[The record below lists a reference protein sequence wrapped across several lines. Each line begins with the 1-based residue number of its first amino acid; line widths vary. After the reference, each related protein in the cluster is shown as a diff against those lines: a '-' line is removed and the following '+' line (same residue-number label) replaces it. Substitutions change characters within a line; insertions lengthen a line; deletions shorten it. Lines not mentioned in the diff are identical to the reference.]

1 MKALKSKLR
10 SIASRALRIS
20 GLRNPVQAD
29 RNARWTQLAQANI
42 DEEDRLTPQ
51 IIVERLKVAGLKGG
65 DTLWLQS
72 SWNTLSPH
80 KINPI
85 ELIASLQET
94 VGEDGMII
102 MPAFLTAKD
111 AARSRINFARAAS
124 DTGMLTEIFR
134 RLPGVR
140 RSTQL
145 HGSVCVWGKG
155 ADDVVRRHQDCENSF
170 SINSPFEVLLKN
182 DALCVSLGF
191 GRHPTFLTPVHLVEG
206 LEHGTIPALS
216 NSFGEHITYDWI
228 DDQGEQ
234 GTSSSRVRK
243 GYVNVKILP
252 AFIGPEHFF
261 QSDYSTGAMVAMRCK
276 DLYFQTKKLAQKRI
290 TIYSKSV
297 IFCHF
302 LYLLK

>member
-1 MKALKSKLR
+1 MASK
-10 SIASRALRIS
+10 ALRIS

-29 RNARWTQLAQANI
+29 RSARWKQRAQANI
-42 DEEDRLTPQ
+42 DEENRLTPQ
-51 IIVERLKVAGLKGG
+51 VIVERLQMAGLKSG

-72 SWNTLSPH
+72 SWDTLSPH

-85 ELIASLQET
+85 ELIAGLQEA
-94 VGEDGMII
+94 VGEDGIII
-102 MPAFLTAKD
+102 MPAFLIAKD
-111 AARSRINFARAAS
+111 SAKSPVNFARAAS

-134 RLPGVR
+134 RSNGVR

-155 ADDVVRRHQDCENSF
+155 ADDVVGSHQDCENSF
-170 SINSPFEVLLKN
+170 STNSPFEILLKN

-191 GRHPTFLTPVHLVEG
+191 GGHPTFLTPVHLVEG
-206 LEHGTIPALS
+206 LEHETIPALS
-216 NSFGEHITYDWI
+216 NSFGEYVTYDWI
-228 DDQGEQ
+228 DDQGKH
-234 GTSSSRVRK
+234 GKSSSRVRK

-252 AFIGPEHFF
+252 AFIGPEHYF
-261 QSDYSTGAMVAMRCK
+261 QSDYSTGTMVAMRCK
-276 DLYFQTKKLAQKRI
+276 DLYSQTKMLARKRI

-302 LYLLK
+302 LNLLK